1 MQPTPWKLIRLNACW
16 LGMAFMWNSLHV
28 ILLPA
33 ALLAFVSPEWKNTV
47 LGLLTGAGLFI
58 AMLIQPLAGT
68 LSDRW
73 RSRWGRRRPLI
84 VIGIAMDLVF
94 LSILGLVGGLPGL
107 VVGYIGLQF
116 TSNFAHGAMQGLLP
130 DALPKEQLGR
140 GSGFKNLLDVFG
152 IVLAA
157 LVMGRLVH
165 PEAVRL
171 GAPVGLIAAV
181 LVASVGVTVIGTRE
195 RSTVSPA
202 GQPKTTGLFQEL
214 FKTDL
219 RKNRAFAWLIGSRF
233 VFLLGVY
240 GIQAFAQYF
249 IRDTLPGTNPV
260 KLTGDLMAAIVVALI
275 ACTLVGGFLSD
286 RVGTWPVHGLATGLV
301 ALGSVAMMTAHSAAM
316 VMVSGLIIG
325 CGIGFFHTANWALAN
340 QLAPPGQAGKF
351 LGLTNL
357 ATAGAG
363 ALSRSFGPAID
374 GLNAVHPGSYLGYTV
389 LFGCSAAFALVGF
402 LLLGKVFRIQ
412 KAKAEASG

>member
-1 MQPTPWKLIRLNACW
+1 MQPTSWKLVRLNAGW

-33 ALLAFVSPEWKNTV
+33 ALLAFVSPERKNTV

-58 AMLIQPLAGT
+58 AMLVQPLAGT

-84 VIGIAMDLVF
+84 VIGIVMDFIF
-94 LSILGLVGGLPGL
+94 LSILGFVGGLPGL

-130 DALPKEQLGR
+130 DTLPKEQLGR
-140 GSGFKNLLDVFG
+140 GSGFKNLLDVVG

-165 PEAVRL
+165 PEAVQM
-171 GAPVGLIAAV
+171 GAPVGLIMAV
-181 LVASVGVTVIGTRE
+181 LVVSAGVMVIGTRE
-195 RSTVSPA
+195 RSTISQA
-202 GQPKTTGLFQEL
+202 GQSHPTGLFQDL

-219 RKNRAFAWLIGSRF
+219 RENRAFAWLIGSRF

-260 KLTGDLMAAIVVALI
+260 KLTGDLMASIVVALI
-275 ACTLVGGFLSD
+275 ACTLVGGYLSD

-325 CGIGFFHTANWALAN
+325 CGIGFFQTANWALAN
-340 QLAPPGQAGKF
+340 QLAPPSQAGRF

-374 GLNAVHPGSYLGYTV
+374 GLNAIHPGLYLGYTV
-389 LFGCSAAFALVGF
+389 LFGCSAAFALAGF
-402 LLLGKVFRIQ
+402 FLLGKVFRIQ
-412 KAKAEASG
+412 KEKAQAAG

>member
-1 MQPTPWKLIRLNACW
+1 MQTSSWKLIRLNACW

-33 ALLAFVSPEWKNTV
+33 ALLAFVSPEHKNTV

-73 RSRWGRRRPLI
+73 RSRWGRRRPLM
-84 VIGIAMDLVF
+84 VIGVALDFIF

-107 VVGYIGLQF
+107 VAGYIGLQF

-130 DALPKEQLGR
+130 DSLPKEQLGR
-140 GSGFKNLLDVFG
+140 GSGFKSLLDVFG
-152 IVLAA
+152 VVLAA

-165 PEAVRL
+165 PEAVQM
-171 GAPVGLIAAV
+171 GIPIGLIIAV
-181 LVASVGVTVIGTRE
+181 LVVSFGVTVLGTRE
-195 RSTVSPA
+195 ASTADQA
-202 GQPKTTGLFQEL
+202 GGSQETSLLRDL

-219 RKNRAFAWLIGSRF
+219 RGNLAFAWLIVSRF

-249 IRDTLPGTNPV
+249 IRDTLPEANPV
-260 KLTGDLMAAIVVALI
+260 KLTGDLMAAIVIALVA
-275 ACTLVGGFLSD
+275 CSLVGGWLSD
-286 RVGTWPVHGLATGLV
+286 RVGTRPVHGLATGLV

-325 CGIGFFHTANWALAN
+325 CGIGFFQTANWALSTR
-340 QLAPPGQAGKF
+340 LAPPSQAGRF

-363 ALSRSFGPAID
+363 AASRLFGPAID
-374 GLNAVHPGSYLGYTV
+374 GLNASHPGSYLGYTV
-389 LFGCSAAFALVGF
+389 LFGCSAVFALAGF
-402 LLLGKVFRIQ
+402 FLLGKVFHIQ
-412 KAKAEASG
+412 KVKAQSA